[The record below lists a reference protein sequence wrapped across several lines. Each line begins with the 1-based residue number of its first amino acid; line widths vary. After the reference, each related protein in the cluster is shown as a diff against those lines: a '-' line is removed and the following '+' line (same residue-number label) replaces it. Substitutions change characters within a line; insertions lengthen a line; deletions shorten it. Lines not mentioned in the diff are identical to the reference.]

1 MSSLTQNDEILQR
14 LSRQL
19 PHLRTML
26 EPDRSL
32 SGMQLDSIDL
42 VELLC
47 AVDGEFGVRLS
58 DDDFFNSATVGD
70 LAELIDRRRNS
81 ERVQS

>member
-14 LSRQL
+14 LSRRL
-19 PHLRTML
+19 PHLRAML

-32 SGMQLDSIDL
+32 SGMELDSIDL

-58 DDDFFNSATVGD
+58 DEDFFNSATVGD